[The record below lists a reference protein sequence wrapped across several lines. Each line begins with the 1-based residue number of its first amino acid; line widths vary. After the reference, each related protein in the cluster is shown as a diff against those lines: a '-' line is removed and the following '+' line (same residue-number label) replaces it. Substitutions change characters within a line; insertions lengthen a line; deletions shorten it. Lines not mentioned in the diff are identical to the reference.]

1 VKYMKV
7 YTAGLKEKNSINHNI
22 KKVLASKSDVL
33 FAYIHGSFLKGDFR
47 DIDVA
52 VYLKNKKRPIKYEM
66 ELESELEK
74 KLRYPVDVRV
84 LNVSPLSFR
93 FKAIKNGELIFCRD
107 ECTRVNFETA
117 TFVLYHD
124 FSFYRKMYMREALNL
139 EV

>member
-1 VKYMKV
+1 MKA
-7 YTAGLKEKNSINHNI
+7 YTADLKEKNSIIHDV
-22 KKVLASKSDVL
+22 KKVLDSKSDAL
-33 FAYIHGSFLKGDFR
+33 FAYVHGSFHEGNFR

-52 VYLKNKKRPIKYEM
+52 VYLKNKKNPLKYEM
-66 ELESELEK
+66 ELENELEK

-84 LNVSPLSFR
+84 LNASPLSFR
-93 FKAIKNGELIFCRD
+93 FKAIKNGELIFCKD
-107 ECTRVNFETA
+107 EQARVNFETT